1 MNITLIGMPNAGK
14 SIIGKELAKR
24 LNYES
29 IDTDTIIT
37 KNLNLNLQQIVERF
51 GEHGFLEIEE
61 QTILKLGKDAQL
73 FDNCIISPGGSVIYS
88 TKTMEFLKGISIIV
102 FLKASF
108 ESINK
113 RISGQPIRKIIG
125 LQQKGLKAL
134 FDERLFLY
142 EKYADITIEM
152 PEEFNMDE
160 TIKRIQEGIRGKE
173 EYASEK

>member
-14 SIIGKELAKR
+14 SIIGKELAKI
-24 LNYES
+24 LNYEF

-37 KNLNLNLQQIVERF
+37 KNLNLNLQQIVECF

-61 QTILKLGKDAQL
+61 QTILNLGKETAP
-73 FDNCIISPGGSVIYS
+73 DNCIISPGGSVIYS
-88 TKTMEFLKGISIIV
+88 TKAIEFLKRISVIV

-113 RISGQPIRKIIG
+113 RISGQPMRKIIG

-142 EKYADITIEM
+142 EKYADIIIEM

-160 TIKRIQEGIRGKE
+160 TIKKIQEGMREKE
-173 EYASEK
+173 EYAFEK